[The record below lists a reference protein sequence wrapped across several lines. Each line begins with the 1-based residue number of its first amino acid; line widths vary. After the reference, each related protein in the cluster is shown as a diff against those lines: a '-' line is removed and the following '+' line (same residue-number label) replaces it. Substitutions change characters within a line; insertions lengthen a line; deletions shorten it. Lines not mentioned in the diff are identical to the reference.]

1 MPDIAVYSGLFLIS
15 FLAATILPAQS
26 EAGLVALIL
35 SNKHSIITLVTLASV
50 GNIIGA
56 VMNWFLGTQVERFKE
71 RSWFPIR
78 PKKLDKASRWYH
90 KYGRWSLLLS
100 WVPIVG
106 DPLTIAAG
114 VLKEPF
120 WSFVLLVGIAKT
132 TRYAVLAGL
141 VLGYV

>member
-1 MPDIAVYSGLFLIS
+1 MPDTAVYSGLFLIS

-26 EAGLVALIL
+26 EAGLVGLIL
-35 SNKHSIITLVTLASV
+35 SNKYSNITLVTFASV
-50 GNIIGA
+50 GNVMGA
-56 VMNWFLGTQVERFKE
+56 VVNWFLGTQVERFKE
-71 RSWFPIR
+71 RSWFPVK
-78 PKKLDKASRWYH
+78 PKKLDKAARWYH

-132 TRYAVLAGL
+132 TRYAVLTSI
-141 VLGYV
+141 VLGHV